1 MRGTN
6 MLLTT
11 RLEEN
16 IALFKKL
23 LPIGKSFDLVTRSL
37 ILGDTP
43 AYFITIN
50 GMCRTEVL
58 QQIFSDLQNPLYM
71 QNTTIEQIR
80 TFLSGKIGY
89 AQVELC
95 SDVDKI
101 LRQLLSGPSVLLIEG
116 FTQAI
121 LIDARSYQTRSVEEP
136 DTEHVTRGSRDGFV
150 ETMLFN
156 TNLIR
161 RRIRSPRLTFEILS
175 IGEESKTDVS
185 LAYLDNIVD
194 TDLLDKIRHELKKL
208 QVTSLTMGSKSLEEL
223 LLHKHWFHPMPA
235 MHSTER
241 PDVASSYLMEGH
253 ILIIV
258 DNSPSVLILPCS
270 LFQFT
275 QSPADYYNNPLTGC
289 YFRLVR
295 FLCIPIS
302 LFLLPGFYL
311 LSAYYP
317 DFALKYRLLSEE
329 VSWLE
334 LTIFIFS
341 VEFLLDLFKYSSSHS
356 SSSFSGSL
364 SIVGGL
370 IIGDIAVQLQ
380 WTTTEAL
387 FYAAITLLATLSLA
401 SIELGEG
408 LRLYR
413 LFLLFTTACFGVW
426 GFGIGAILVLLSI
439 ITTPTFGKMSYL
451 WPLVPFHWGALKTL
465 LFRYPTFKAQPSKVW
480 KR

>member
-1 MRGTN
+1 

-16 IALFKKL
+16 IELFKKL
-23 LPIGKSFDLVTRSL
+23 LPIGKSFDLVTRHL
-37 ILGDTP
+37 YLGDTP

-71 QNTTIEQIR
+71 QNTTIEQIQG
-80 TFLSGKIGY
+80 FIAGKIGY

-116 FTQAI
+116 FAQAV

-136 DTEHVTRGSRDGFV
+136 DTERVTRGARDGFV

-161 RRIRSPRLTFEILS
+161 RRIRSPRLTFEIFS
-175 IGEESKTDVS
+175 IGEDSQTDVS
-185 LAYLDNIVD
+185 LAYLDNIAD

-208 QVTSLTMGSKSLEEL
+208 QITSLTMGSKSLEEL
-223 LLHKHWFHPMPA
+223 LLHKRWFHPMPA
-235 MHSTER
+235 LHSTER

-258 DNSPSVLILPCS
+258 DNSPAVLILPCS

-302 LFLLPGFYL
+302 LFLLPLFYL
-311 LSAYYP
+311 IAAHYP
-317 DFALKYRLLSEE
+317 DFALQYRLLSGE
-329 VSWLE
+329 VNQLE
-334 LTIFIFS
+334 LTIFIFA

-413 LFLLFTTACFGVW
+413 LFLLVTTALFGIW
-426 GFGIGAILVLLSI
+426 GFGIGTLLVLISI
-439 ITTPTFGKMSYL
+439 ATTPTFGNMSYL
-451 WPLVPFHWGALKTL
+451 WPLVPFHWGSLKTL

-480 KR
+480 QRK

>member
-1 MRGTN
+1 MI
-6 MLLTT
+6 LTT

-23 LPIGKSFDLVTRSL
+23 LPIGKSFDLVARDL
-37 ILGDTP
+37 YLGDTP
-43 AYFITIN
+43 AHFITVN

-71 QNTTIEQIR
+71 QNTTIEQIQS
-80 TFLSGKIGY
+80 FIAGKIGY

-101 LRQLLSGPSVLLIEG
+101 LRQLLSGPSVLLIDG

-121 LIDARSYQTRSVEEP
+121 IIDARSYQTRSVEEP
-136 DTEHVTRGSRDGFV
+136 ETEHVTRGARDGFV

-161 RRIRSPRLTFEILS
+161 RRIRSPRLTFELLS
-175 IGEESKTDVS
+175 IGEDSKTDVS
-185 LAYLDNIVD
+185 IAYLDNIAD
-194 TDLLDKIRHELKKL
+194 TDLLDKIRHTLKNL

-223 LLHKHWFHPMPA
+223 LLHKRWFHPMPA
-235 MHSTER
+235 LHSTER

-258 DNSPSVLILPCS
+258 DNSPAVLILPCS

-295 FLCIPIS
+295 FFCIPIS
-302 LFLLPGFYL
+302 LFLLPVFYL
-311 LSAYYP
+311 IAGSYP
-317 DFALKYRLLSEE
+317 DFAMKYRLLSEE
-329 VSWLE
+329 VGWLE
-334 LTIFIFS
+334 LTVFVFAA
-341 VEFLLDLFKYSSSHS
+341 EFLLDLFKYSSAHS
-356 SSSFSGSL
+356 PSGFSGSL
-364 SIVGGL
+364 SIIGGL
-370 IIGDIAVQLQ
+370 IIGDVAVQLQ
-380 WTTTEAL
+380 WVTTEVL
-387 FYAAITLLATLSLA
+387 FYAAVTLLATLSLA
-401 SIELGEG
+401 SIDLGEG

-413 LFLLFTTACFGVW
+413 MFLLIATVCFGVW
-426 GFGIGAILVLLSI
+426 GFGIGAVLVVLSI

-451 WPLVPFHWGALKTL
+451 WPLIPFHWSALKTL
-465 LFRYPTFKAQPSKVW
+465 MFRYPTYKAQPSRVW
-480 KR
+480 KRKNRY

>member
-1 MRGTN
+1 

-16 IALFKKL
+16 IAQFKKL
-23 LPIGKSFDLVTRSL
+23 LPIGKSFDLVTRNL
-37 ILGDTP
+37 YLGDTP

-58 QQIFSDLQNPLYM
+58 QKIFSDLQNPLYM
-71 QNTTIEQIR
+71 QNTTMEQIQS
-80 TFLSGKIGY
+80 FIAAKIGY

-95 SDVDKI
+95 SDIDKI
-101 LRQLLSGPSVLLIEG
+101 LKQLLSGPSVLLIEG
-116 FTQAI
+116 FAQAV
-121 LIDARSYQTRSVEEP
+121 LIDARSYQTRGVEEP
-136 DTEHVTRGSRDGFV
+136 DTEHVTRGARDGFV

-161 RRIRSPRLTFEILS
+161 RRIRSPRLTFEVLS
-175 IGEESKTDVS
+175 VGEDSQTDVS

-194 TDLLDKIRHELKKL
+194 IDLLDKIRYELKKL

-223 LLHKHWFHPMPA
+223 LLHKRWFHPMPA

-253 ILIIV
+253 ILLIV

-302 LFLLPGFYL
+302 LFILPAFYL
-311 LSAYYP
+311 LAANYP
-317 DFALKYRLLSEE
+317 DFALQYRLLSSE
-329 VSWLE
+329 VNRLE
-334 LTIFIFS
+334 LTIFIFAA
-341 VEFLLDLFKYSSSHS
+341 EFLLDLFKYSSAHS
-356 SSSFSGSL
+356 ASSFSGSL

-380 WTTTEAL
+380 WATTEVL

-413 LFLLFTTACFGVW
+413 LFLLAATACFGVW
-426 GFGIGAILVLLSI
+426 GFCLATVLILLSI
-439 ITTPTFGKMSYL
+439 ATTPTFGGMSYL
-451 WPLVPFHWGALKTL
+451 WPLLPFHWGALKTL

-480 KR
+480 KRR

>member
-1 MRGTN
+1 

-11 RLEEN
+11 HLEEN

-23 LPIGKSFDLVTRSL
+23 LPIGKSFDLVTRDL
-37 ILGDTP
+37 YLGQTP

-58 QQIFSDLQNPLYM
+58 QKIFSDLQNPLYM
-71 QNTTIEQIR
+71 QNTTIEQIQS
-80 TFLSGKIGY
+80 FIAGKIGY

-116 FTQAI
+116 SAQAV
-121 LIDARSYQTRSVEEP
+121 LLDARSYQTRSVEEP
-136 DTEHVTRGSRDGFV
+136 ETEHVIRGARDGFV
-150 ETMLFN
+150 ETLLFN

-175 IGEESKTDVS
+175 IGEDSKTDVS
-185 LAYLDNIVD
+185 LAYLDNIAD
-194 TDLLDKIRHELKKL
+194 LDLLDKIRYELKKL

-223 LLHKHWFHPMPA
+223 LLHKHWFHPLPA
-235 MHSTER
+235 IHSTER

-253 ILIIV
+253 ILILV
-258 DNSPSVLILPCS
+258 DNSPAVLILPCS

-302 LFLLPGFYL
+302 LFLLPVFYL
-311 LSAYYP
+311 IAAHYQ
-317 DFALKYRLLSEE
+317 DFAIKYRLLS
-329 VSWLE
+329 SDDTTWLK
-334 LTIFIFS
+334 LTIFIFAA
-341 VEFLLDLFKYSSSHS
+341 EFLLDLFKYSSAHS
-356 SSSFSGSL
+356 APGFSGSL
-364 SIVGGL
+364 SIIGGL
-370 IIGDIAVQLQ
+370 IIGDVAVQLQ
-380 WTTTEAL
+380 WVTTEVL
-387 FYAAITLLATLSLA
+387 FYAAATLLATLSLA

-413 LFLLFTTACFGVW
+413 MFLLITTACFGVW
-426 GFGIGAILVLLSI
+426 GFGIGAALVLLSVV
-439 ITTPTFGKMSYL
+439 TTPTFGKMSYL
-451 WPLVPFHWGALKTL
+451 WPLIPFHWGALKTL
-465 LFRYPTFKAQPSKVW
+465 LFRYPTFKAQPSRVW